1 MKLAICVADLRGVS
15 EPVLAAACK
24 AYRTSADP
32 NLRFFSLGALMGLI
46 AEEAREMRY
55 DMRPRLVRAPEPLQ
69 LEGHKQAPTLA
80 MGDFGGLVK
89 LLERPQDGHPLAI
102 GPRSAAEIEA
112 LAERRRAAL
121 ERHMEEPAIGLMERK
136 IMNDG

>member
-1 MKLAICVADLRGVS
+1 M
-15 EPVLAAACK
+15 LAAACK

-32 NLRFFSLGALMGLI
+32 NLRFFSLGALIGLI
-46 AEEAREMRY
+46 AEAAREMRY

-80 MGDFGGLVK
+80 MGDFDGLVK

-102 GPRSAAEIEA
+102 GPRTAAEIEM
-112 LAERRRAAL
+112 LAEQRSAAL
-121 ERHMEEPAIGLMERK
+121 KRRLSE
-136 IMNDG
+136 